1 MTTTIIATETFNDTA
16 PSTKTE
22 QGFNQQVLGDILKEL
37 KKLNIQ
43 MSLMTDEEIQNME
56 IE

>member
-1 MTTTIIATETFNDTA
+1 MTTIIATETFNDTA
-16 PSTKTE
+16 PSTRTE
-22 QGFNQQVLGDILKEL
+22 QHLTQEVLEDILKEL

-43 MSLMTDEEIQNME
+43 MSIMTDEEIQNQE

>member
-1 MTTTIIATETFNDTA
+1 MTTTIIASETFNNTI

-22 QGFNQQVLGDILKEL
+22 QNFTQQVLEDILKEL

-43 MSLMTDEEIQNME
+43 MSLMTDEEIQNTE
-56 IE
+56 IR